1 MRAADPIEAPLT
13 ARAPARGT
21 NSVLSGTTSG
31 TTSKADALKRL
42 LARPSAPWLIIGLA
56 LVLSSPSLFTG
67 LCADDYIHELM
78 MREHPGIA
86 GFAFRPFDLFS
97 FADGDPV
104 RAHQLIDEGVFPW
117 WTNPGVVLAFFRPIT
132 SATHY
137 ADHLWWPNLPVLMH
151 VQSLLWLALLLGVV
165 GAIYRRFMRSAWI
178 AGLALLLYSV
188 DDARATTAAW
198 LANRNALVALT
209 LALPALLAYD
219 KWRRASWRA
228 GAFIGPLA
236 LAAGLFAGEAAL
248 TVVAYLVGYAL
259 FLDKGSPRARIWS
272 LVPYA
277 AVLLVWRAIYAH
289 LGYGP
294 VGSGIYFDPGRDP
307 IGFLEAAAARLP
319 VLLVG
324 QFALP
329 PADLWDLYPLIFPP
343 GRWAIM
349 LVAAVVIGCLGALVV
364 PLWRRDPAIRF
375 WTTGC
380 LLSTLLMCTTFPHD
394 RLLNGLGIGGM
405 ALAAEI
411 LANAIEG
418 TFPYRRPWVTIA
430 AASLAFVHLILAPL
444 LSPYRARAM
453 NDINRMFGR
462 ANESVPSD
470 PSITTKSVVLVN
482 PPLDPFGGYFLMYRV
497 ASGEPRPKH
506 LRWLTTGVTDV
517 RVERVDEQTLRIRP
531 GAGFLSST
539 SQMMLRSLN
548 HPMRLGERIALSG
561 MTIEVSDLGPDG
573 RPLEIVV
580 RFAQKLEDPSLEW
593 LKWGE
598 HGYVPFQLPKVG
610 ESVVLP
616 AANMREVLFG

>member
-1 MRAADPIEAPLT
+1 MRADPLEASLS
-13 ARAPARGT
+13 ARAPDRGT
-21 NSVLSGTTSG
+21 KSGLREKTSR
-31 TTSKADALKRL
+31 ADALRRL

-56 LVLSSPSLFTG
+56 LALSSPSLFTG

-86 GFAFRPFDLFS
+86 GFSFRPFDLFA
-97 FADGDPV
+97 FANGDPA

-117 WTNPGVVLAFFRPIT
+117 WTDPGVVLAFLRPIT

-137 ADHLWWPNLPVLMH
+137 LDHLLWPELPALMH
-151 VQSLLWLALLLGVV
+151 VQSLAWFALLLGVV
-165 GAIYRRFMRSAWI
+165 GAIYRRFMPSAWT
-178 AGLALLLYSV
+178 AGLALLLYAI
-188 DDARATTAAW
+188 DDARATTVAW

-219 KWRRASWRA
+219 KWRRDGVRA
-228 GAFIGPLA
+228 GVWLGPLA
-236 LAAGLFAGEAAL
+236 LLVGLFAGEAAL
-248 TVVAYLVGYAL
+248 TVVAYLVAYAI
-259 FLDKGSPRARIWS
+259 FLDDGPPRARV
-272 LVPYA
+272 LRLAPYA
-277 AVLLVWRAIYAH
+277 AVVLVWRALYAY
-289 LGYGP
+289 LGYGSS
-294 VGSGIYFDPGRDP
+294 GSGIYFDPGRDP
-307 IGFLEAAAARLP
+307 LGFLEAAVARLP

-329 PADLWDLYPLIFPP
+329 PADLWDIYPLIIPT
-343 GRWAIM
+343 GRWAVM
-349 LVAAVVIGCLGALVV
+349 RVATVVIGVLAALVV
-364 PLWRRDPAIRF
+364 PLWRRDPVVRF

-405 ALAAEI
+405 ALVTHIFVSILPGVHARRARWATVAAG
-411 LANAIEG
+411 A
-418 TFPYRRPWVTIA
+418 
-430 AASLAFVHLILAPL
+430 LAFVHLGLAPL

-462 ANESVPSD
+462 ANQSVPND
-470 PSITTKSVVLVN
+470 PSITEKSVILVN

-497 ASGEPRPKH
+497 AAGEPRPKH
-506 LRWLTTGVTDV
+506 LRWLTTGVTDI
-517 RVERVDEQTLRIRP
+517 RIERVDERTLRMRP
-531 GAGFLSST
+531 ADGFLSST
-539 SQMMLRSLN
+539 SQMMLRSLSR
-548 HPMRLGERIALSG
+548 PMRLGETIALSG

-580 RFAQKLEDPSLEW
+580 RFAAKLEDPSLEW

-598 HGYVPFQLPKVG
+598 HGYVPFQLPQVG
-610 ESVVLP
+610 ETVVLP